1 MNRIVD
7 RSNNGRDFG
16 LATGLFTIA
25 GFMAF
30 LIVAVL
36 AMRSQVVAKDGSLDC
51 PPDGVNVERVEG
63 SDVSATNADVDFDVD
78 VDGTDVVDSSEAET
92 SEEVADAVIQKS
104 SFGVT
109 DDSSAAIRDLLMFVQ
124 VELFLA
130 EADLTMPAEA
140 TEEQYQIDEEKIYY
154 GNAKKFQKP
163 CVIEAQK
170 VYEGIPSYQKIVE
183 NGFTKDSP
191 EYWPLM
197 RKAASAFV
205 RALKA
210 VCKEGKFDLVGEIG
224 AIDTPAGKV
233 PDVTEEVLKL
243 VTATN

>member
-36 AMRSQVVAKDGSLDC
+36 AMRSQVVANDGSLDY

-233 PDVTEEVLKL
+233 PDVTEEVLML